1 MKLPMP
7 TTKREQMG
15 EVRVRVLLSNGTDVE
30 LAKKGLIEPD
40 KIRRREVDAFVDTGT
55 TKSVISAE
63 IADQLGLTILYH
75 TFGKLAD
82 GSRVPAGLS
91 SAILFEMDGR
101 STLEGAYVLGD
112 EVLIGQTVLESM
124 DLLVDCTNRRVI
136 PNPAHP
142 EGPVLRL

>member
-1 MKLPMP
+1 
-7 TTKREQMG
+7 MG
-15 EVRVRVLLSNGTDVE
+15 EVRVRVRLSNGTDVE
-30 LAKKGLIEPD
+30 FAKKGLIELD
-40 KIRRREVDAFVDTGT
+40 RIRSCEVDALIDTGA
-55 TKSVISAE
+55 TKSVVSVE
-63 IADQLGLTILYH
+63 VADRLGLTILRQ

-101 STLEGAYVLGD
+101 TTLEGAYVLGD

-124 DLLVDCTNRRVI
+124 DLLMDCANRRVI

-142 EGPVLRL
+142 EGPLLRL